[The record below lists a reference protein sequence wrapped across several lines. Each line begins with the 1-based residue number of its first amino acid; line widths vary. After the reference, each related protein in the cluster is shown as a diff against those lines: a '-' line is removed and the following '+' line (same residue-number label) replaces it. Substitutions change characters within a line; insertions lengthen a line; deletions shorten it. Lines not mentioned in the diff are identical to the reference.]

1 MNINPS
7 ESTAELTQAACQKFQ
22 IGTDLEDGS
31 NPNQILSA
39 IAQRICQSFDLNTI
53 VNLTVTE
60 LRRFLLSDRVLI
72 YRLNSHGGGTIVAES
87 TIVPGNSNL
96 APGNMD
102 VKTTTT
108 CKVGKVFN
116 IE

>member
-1 MNINPS
+1 MSNSEFQKVIVRPVDEYNQRLVAYLHPPDWVNPKPS
-7 ESTAELTQAACQKFQ
+7 DCY
-22 IGTDLEDGS
+22 DL
-31 NPNQILSA
+31 
-39 IAQRICQSFDLNTI
+39 
-53 VNLTVTE
+53 VV
-60 LRRFLLSDRVLI
+60 
-72 YRLNSHGGGTIVAES
+72 
-87 TIVPGNSNL
+87 SNL

>member
-1 MNINPS
+1 VKAEAQENIRS
-7 ESTAELTQAACQKFQ
+7 
-22 IGTDLEDGS
+22 IS
-31 NPNQILSA
+31 NQ
-39 IAQRICQSFDLNTI
+39 
-53 VNLTVTE
+53 V
-60 LRRFLLSDRVLI
+60 
-72 YRLNSHGGGTIVAES
+72 
-87 TIVPGNSNL
+87 NSNL

>member
-1 MNINPS
+1 MCPPINLILTKNMN
-7 ESTAELTQAACQKFQ
+7 
-22 IGTDLEDGS
+22 
-31 NPNQILSA
+31 
-39 IAQRICQSFDLNTI
+39 NTI
-53 VNLTVTE
+53 ADYKIIEVIYEGNTTCVYRA
-60 LRRFLLSDRVLI
+60 LRESDQTSVIIKILKTQ
-72 YRLNSHGGGTIVAES
+72 Y
-87 TIVPGNSNL
+87 SNL

>member
-1 MNINPS
+1 MKHDSFNHGFTHEIVVN
-7 ESTAELTQAACQKFQ
+7 FQ
-22 IGTDLEDGS
+22 VWMY
-31 NPNQILSA
+31 A
-39 IAQRICQSFDLNTI
+39 
-53 VNLTVTE
+53 
-60 LRRFLLSDRVLI
+60 
-72 YRLNSHGGGTIVAES
+72 H
-87 TIVPGNSNL
+87 SNL

>member
-1 MNINPS
+1 MKNDFVS
-7 ESTAELTQAACQKFQ
+7 KGRSVS
-22 IGTDLEDGS
+22 DL
-31 NPNQILSA
+31 
-39 IAQRICQSFDLNTI
+39 
-53 VNLTVTE
+53 
-60 LRRFLLSDRVLI
+60 
-72 YRLNSHGGGTIVAES
+72 
-87 TIVPGNSNL
+87 SNL

>member
-1 MNINPS
+1 MKEAFS
-7 ESTAELTQAACQKFQ
+7 QYLYTLTPLHPFQ
-22 IGTDLEDGS
+22 GRE
-31 NPNQILSA
+31 
-39 IAQRICQSFDLNTI
+39 QRGKSSLRWFYCLAFLF
-53 VNLTVTE
+53 VNV
-60 LRRFLLSDRVLI
+60 
-72 YRLNSHGGGTIVAES
+72 Y
-87 TIVPGNSNL
+87 SNL